1 MTSGSSETASKGEL
15 GRMTVTYRPEQIQAV
30 RQLQNGS
37 ILAGGVGSGKTLTS
51 LAWYLTSVCNAAS
64 FKEGGSLARKKVKGS
79 PTLYVITT
87 AKKRDS
93 LEWEEEAAR
102 LGLSTDP
109 ACSFTGSSIVVDSWN
124 NIGKYSDREHA
135 VFFFDEQRASGS
147 GRWVKEFLKI
157 TKKNTWLLLSA
168 TPGDV
173 WMDYLPVF
181 MAHGFFRTRTE
192 FMEDHVIFDR
202 FAKYPKVKR
211 YIGEAKL
218 QRLRRSILVEM
229 PVERHTT
236 RERETVY
243 CDYDRDLYKWVVKN
257 RMDPWTE
264 EPLRDAGG
272 VCRIL
277 RKVVSDNDW
286 RSEQAKR
293 ILSSNERVIV
303 FYNYNYELDRI
314 LAVAES
320 LGLPTA
326 QWNGHRHDAIPG
338 GDRWIYICQYTSAAE
353 GWNCT
358 STDTVLFWSLNYSWR
373 VTEQCEGRIDRL
385 NTPYSRLK
393 YYFLESH
400 SSIDEAVR
408 RSLSSKK
415 VFNERAFVG

>member
-1 MTSGSSETASKGEL
+1 
-15 GRMTVTYRPEQIQAV
+15 MTVVYRPEQIQAV

-64 FKEGGSLARKKVKGS
+64 FKEGGSLAKKKVKGS
-79 PTLYVITT
+79 PMLYVITT

-157 TKKNTWLLLSA
+157 TRKNTWLLLSA

-286 RSEQAKR
+286 RSAEAKR
-293 ILSSNERVIV
+293 ILSSHERVIV

-326 QWNGHRHDAIPG
+326 QWNGHRHDAIPAES
-338 GDRWIYICQYTSAAE
+338 RWVYICQYTSAAE

-373 VTEQCEGRIDRL
+373 VTEQCEGRIDRM

>member
-1 MTSGSSETASKGEL
+1 
-15 GRMTVTYRPEQIQAV
+15 MTVTYRPEQIQAV

-64 FKEGGSLARKKVKGS
+64 FKKGGSLAKNKVKGS

-264 EPLRDAGG
+264 APLRDAGG

-286 RSEQAKR
+286 RSAEAKR

-326 QWNGHRHDAIPG
+326 QWNGHRHDAIPAEP
-338 GDRWIYICQYTSAAE
+338 RWVYICQYTSAAE

-385 NTPYSRLK
+385 NTPYSRLR
-393 YYFLESH
+393 YYFLESD
-400 SSIDEAVR
+400 SSIDKAVR

>member
-1 MTSGSSETASKGEL
+1 
-15 GRMTVTYRPEQIQAV
+15 MTVVYRPEQIQAV

-64 FKEGGSLARKKVKGS
+64 FKKGGSLAKKKVKGS

-124 NIGKYSDREHA
+124 NIRKYSDREHA

-157 TKKNTWLLLSA
+157 TRKNTWLLLSA

-293 ILSSNERVIV
+293 ILASNERVIV

-326 QWNGHRHDAIPG
+326 QWNGHWHDAIPAEP
-338 GDRWIYICQYTSAAE
+338 RWVYICQYTSAAE

>member
-1 MTSGSSETASKGEL
+1 
-15 GRMTVTYRPEQIQAV
+15 MTVTYRPEQIQAV

-64 FKEGGSLARKKVKGS
+64 FKKGGSLAKKKVKGS

-157 TKKNTWLLLSA
+157 TRKNTWLLLSA

-181 MAHGFFRTRTE
+181 MAHEFFRTRTE

-286 RSEQAKR
+286 RSAEAKR

-326 QWNGHRHDAIPG
+326 QWNGHRHDAIPAES
-338 GDRWIYICQYTSAAE
+338 RWVYICQYTSAAE

>member
-1 MTSGSSETASKGEL
+1 
-15 GRMTVTYRPEQIQAV
+15 MTVTYRPEQIQAV

-64 FKEGGSLARKKVKGS
+64 FKKGGSLAKKKVKGS

-109 ACSFTGSSIVVDSWN
+109 TCSFTGSSIVVDSWN

-157 TKKNTWLLLSA
+157 TRKNTWLLLSA

-243 CDYDRDLYKWVVKN
+243 CDYDRDLYKWVVNN

-286 RSEQAKR
+286 RSAEAKR
-293 ILSSNERVIV
+293 ILASNERVIV

-326 QWNGHRHDAIPG
+326 QWNGHRHDAIPAEP
-338 GDRWIYICQYTSAAE
+338 RWVYICQYTSAAE

-385 NTPYSRLK
+385 NTPYSRLR

-408 RSLSSKK
+408 RSLSSKR

>member
-1 MTSGSSETASKGEL
+1 
-15 GRMTVTYRPEQIQAV
+15 MTVVYRPEQIQAV

-64 FKEGGSLARKKVKGS
+64 FKKGGSLAKKKIKGS

-157 TKKNTWLLLSA
+157 TRKNTWLLLSA

-286 RSEQAKR
+286 RSAEAKR

-320 LGLPTA
+320 LRLPTA
-326 QWNGHRHDAIPG
+326 QWNGHRHDAIPAEP
-338 GDRWIYICQYTSAAE
+338 RWVYICQYTSAAE

>member
-1 MTSGSSETASKGEL
+1 
-15 GRMTVTYRPEQIQAV
+15 MTVTYRPEQIQAV

-64 FKEGGSLARKKVKGS
+64 FEKGGSLAKKKVKGS

-109 ACSFTGSSIVVDSWN
+109 ACSFTSSSIVVDSWN

-243 CDYDRDLYKWVVKN
+243 CDYNRDLYKWVVKN

-326 QWNGHRHDAIPG
+326 QWNGHRHDAIPAEP
-338 GDRWIYICQYTSAAE
+338 RWVYICQYTSAAE

>member
-1 MTSGSSETASKGEL
+1 
-15 GRMTVTYRPEQIQAV
+15 MTVTYRPEQIQAV

-51 LAWYLTSVCNAAS
+51 LAWYLASVCNAAS
-64 FKEGGSLARKKVKGS
+64 FKKGGSLAKKKVKGS

-124 NIGKYSDREHA
+124 NIWKYSDREHA

-236 RERETVY
+236 RERETFY
-243 CDYDRDLYKWVVKN
+243 CDYDRALYKWVVKN

-326 QWNGHRHDAIPG
+326 QWNGHRHDAIPAEP
-338 GDRWIYICQYTSAAE
+338 RWVYICQYTSAAE

>member
-1 MTSGSSETASKGEL
+1 
-15 GRMTVTYRPEQIQAV
+15 MTVVYRPEQIQAV

-64 FKEGGSLARKKVKGS
+64 FKEGGSLAKKKVKGS

-157 TKKNTWLLLSA
+157 TRKNTWLLLSA

-293 ILSSNERVIV
+293 ILSGNERVIV

-326 QWNGHRHDAIPG
+326 QWNGHRHDAIPAEP
-338 GDRWIYICQYTSAAE
+338 RWVYICQYTSAAE

-393 YYFLESH
+393 YYFLESK

-408 RSLSSKK
+408 RSLNSKR
-415 VFNERAFVG
+415 VFNERAFIG

>member
-1 MTSGSSETASKGEL
+1 
-15 GRMTVTYRPEQIQAV
+15 MTVVYRPEQIQAV

-64 FKEGGSLARKKVKGS
+64 FKKGGSLAKKKVKGS

-157 TKKNTWLLLSA
+157 TRKNAWLLLSA

-243 CDYDRDLYKWVVKN
+243 CGYDRDLYKWVVKN

-326 QWNGHRHDAIPG
+326 QWNGHRHDAIPAEP
-338 GDRWIYICQYTSAAE
+338 RWVYICQYTSAAE

-393 YYFLESH
+393 YYFLESK

-408 RSLSSKK
+408 RSLNSKR

>member
-1 MTSGSSETASKGEL
+1 MSRKENTLT
-15 GRMTVTYRPEQIQAV
+15 MTVTYRPEQIQAV

-64 FKEGGSLARKKVKGS
+64 FKKGGSLAKKKVKGS

-109 ACSFTGSSIVVDSWN
+109 DCSFTGSAIVVDSWN

-157 TKKNTWLLLSA
+157 TRKNTWLLLSA

-243 CDYDRDLYKWVVKN
+243 CDYDHDLYKWVVKN

-326 QWNGHRHDAIPG
+326 QWNGHRHDAIPAEP
-338 GDRWIYICQYTSAAE
+338 RWVYICQYTSAAE

>member
-1 MTSGSSETASKGEL
+1 MSRKENALT
-15 GRMTVTYRPEQIQAV
+15 MTVVYRPEQIQAV

-64 FKEGGSLARKKVKGS
+64 FKKGGSLAKKKVKGS

-124 NIGKYSDREHA
+124 NIGKYSDREHS

-157 TKKNTWLLLSA
+157 TRKNTWLLLSA

-293 ILSSNERVIV
+293 ILASNERVIV

-326 QWNGHRHDAIPG
+326 QWNGHRHDAIPAEP
-338 GDRWIYICQYTSAAE
+338 RWVYICQYTSAAE

-385 NTPYSRLK
+385 NTPYSRLR
-393 YYFLESH
+393 YYFLESD
-400 SSIDEAVR
+400 SSIDKAVR

>member
-1 MTSGSSETASKGEL
+1 
-15 GRMTVTYRPEQIQAV
+15 MTVTYRPEQIQAV

-64 FKEGGSLARKKVKGS
+64 FKKGGSLAKKKVKGS

-102 LGLSTDP
+102 LGMSTDP

-243 CDYDRDLYKWVVKN
+243 CNYDRELYKWVVKN

-314 LAVAES
+314 LAVAKS
-320 LGLPTA
+320 LGLLTA
-326 QWNGHRHDAIPG
+326 QWNGHRHDAIPAEP
-338 GDRWIYICQYTSAAE
+338 RWVYICQYTSAAE

-393 YYFLESH
+393 YYFLESD
-400 SSIDEAVR
+400 SSIDKAVR
-408 RSLSSKK
+408 QSLSSKK

>member
-1 MTSGSSETASKGEL
+1 
-15 GRMTVTYRPEQIQAV
+15 MTVTYRPEQIQAV

-64 FKEGGSLARKKVKGS
+64 FKEGGSLAKKKVKGS

-93 LEWEEEAAR
+93 LEWEEEAAC

-157 TKKNTWLLLSA
+157 TRKNTWLLLSA

-236 RERETVY
+236 RERETIY
-243 CDYDRDLYKWVVKN
+243 CNYDRDLYKWVVKN

-286 RSEQAKR
+286 RSEQAKC
-293 ILSSNERVIV
+293 ILASNERVIV

-326 QWNGHRHDAIPG
+326 QWNGHRHDAIPAEP
-338 GDRWIYICQYTSAAE
+338 RWVYVCQYTSAAE

-385 NTPYSRLK
+385 NTPYSRLR

>member
-1 MTSGSSETASKGEL
+1 MSRKENTPT
-15 GRMTVTYRPEQIQAV
+15 MTVTYRPEQIQAV

-64 FKEGGSLARKKVKGS
+64 FKKGGSLAKKKVKGS

-157 TKKNTWLLLSA
+157 VKKNTWLLLSA

-236 RERETVY
+236 RERETVF
-243 CDYDRDLYKWVVKN
+243 CDYDRDLYNWVVKN

-293 ILSSNERVIV
+293 ILASNERVIV

-326 QWNGHRHDAIPG
+326 QWNGHRHDAIPAES
-338 GDRWIYICQYTSAAE
+338 RWVYICQYTSAAE

>member
-1 MTSGSSETASKGEL
+1 
-15 GRMTVTYRPEQIQAV
+15 MTVTYRPEQIQAV

-64 FKEGGSLARKKVKGS
+64 FKKGGSLAKKRVKGS

-157 TKKNTWLLLSA
+157 TRKNTWLLLSA

-243 CDYDRDLYKWVVKN
+243 CDYDHDLYKWVVKN

-320 LGLPTA
+320 LGLSTA
-326 QWNGHRHDAIPG
+326 QWNGHRHDVIPAEP
-338 GDRWIYICQYTSAAE
+338 RWVYICQYTSAAE

>member
-1 MTSGSSETASKGEL
+1 
-15 GRMTVTYRPEQIQAV
+15 MTVTYRPEQIQAV

-64 FKEGGSLARKKVKGS
+64 FKKGGSLAKKKVKCS

-157 TKKNTWLLLSA
+157 TRKNTWLLLSA

-257 RMDPWTE
+257 RMDPWSE

-293 ILSSNERVIV
+293 ILAGNERVIV

-326 QWNGHRHDAIPG
+326 QWNGHRHDAIPAES
-338 GDRWIYICQYTSAAE
+338 RWVYICQYTSAAE

>member
-1 MTSGSSETASKGEL
+1 
-15 GRMTVTYRPEQIQAV
+15 MTVVYRPEQIQAV

-64 FKEGGSLARKKVKGS
+64 FKEGGSLAKKKVKGS

-157 TKKNTWLLLSA
+157 TRKNTWLLLSA

-229 PVERHTT
+229 PVARHTT
-236 RERETVY
+236 RDRKTV
-243 CDYDRDLYKWVVKN
+243 CCGYDKDLYKWVVKN

-286 RSEQAKR
+286 RSAEAKR
-293 ILSSNERVIV
+293 ILSSHERVIV

-320 LGLPTA
+320 LGVPTA
-326 QWNGHRHDAIPG
+326 QWNGHRHDVLPTT
-338 GDRWIYICQYTSAAE
+338 DRWIYICQYTSAAE

-373 VTEQCEGRIDRL
+373 VTEQCEGRIDRM
-385 NTPYSRLK
+385 NTPYSRLN
-393 YYFLESH
+393 YYFLESK

-408 RSLSSKK
+408 RSLNSKR

>member
-1 MTSGSSETASKGEL
+1 
-15 GRMTVTYRPEQIQAV
+15 MTVTYRPEQIQAV

-64 FKEGGSLARKKVKGS
+64 FKKGGYLAKKKVKGS

-157 TKKNTWLLLSA
+157 TRKNTWLLLSA

-192 FMEDHVIFDR
+192 FMEDHVVFDR

-286 RSEQAKR
+286 RSAEAKR

-326 QWNGHRHDAIPG
+326 QWNGHRHDAIPAEP
-338 GDRWIYICQYTSAAE
+338 RWVYICQYTSAAE

-393 YYFLESH
+393 YYFLESD
-400 SSIDEAVR
+400 SSIDKAVR
-408 RSLSSKK
+408 RSLGSKK

>member
-1 MTSGSSETASKGEL
+1 MS
-15 GRMTVTYRPEQIQAV
+15 VTYRPEQIQAV

-64 FKEGGSLARKKVKGS
+64 FKKGGSLAKKRVKGS

-157 TKKNTWLLLSA
+157 TRKNTWLLLSA

-243 CDYDRDLYKWVVKN
+243 CDYDHDLYKWVVKN

-320 LGLPTA
+320 LGLSTA
-326 QWNGHRHDAIPG
+326 QWNGHRHDVIPAEP
-338 GDRWIYICQYTSAAE
+338 RWVYICQYTSAAE

>member
-1 MTSGSSETASKGEL
+1 
-15 GRMTVTYRPEQIQAV
+15 MTVTYRPEQIQAV

-64 FKEGGSLARKKVKGS
+64 FKKGGSLAKKKVKGS

-109 ACSFTGSSIVVDSWN
+109 ACSFTCSSIVVDSWN

-157 TKKNTWLLLSA
+157 TRKNTWLLLSA

-293 ILSSNERVIV
+293 ILSGNERVIV

-326 QWNGHRHDAIPG
+326 QWNGHRHDAIPAEP
-338 GDRWIYICQYTSAAE
+338 RWVYICQYTSAAE

-393 YYFLESH
+393 YYFLESD
-400 SSIDEAVR
+400 SSIDKAVR

>member
-1 MTSGSSETASKGEL
+1 
-15 GRMTVTYRPEQIQAV
+15 MTVTYRPEQIQAV

-64 FKEGGSLARKKVKGS
+64 FKKGGSLAKKKVKGS

-157 TKKNTWLLLSA
+157 TRKNTWLLLSA

-326 QWNGHRHDAIPG
+326 QWNGHRHDAIPAEP
-338 GDRWIYICQYTSAAE
+338 RWVYICQYTSAAE
-353 GWNCT
+353 GWNCI

-385 NTPYSRLK
+385 NTPYSRLR

>member
-1 MTSGSSETASKGEL
+1 
-15 GRMTVTYRPEQIQAV
+15 MTVVYRPEQIQAV

-64 FKEGGSLARKKVKGS
+64 FKKGGSLAKKKVKGS

-109 ACSFTGSSIVVDSWN
+109 ASSFTGSSIVVDSWN
-124 NIGKYSDREHA
+124 NIRKYSDREHA

-157 TKKNTWLLLSA
+157 TRKNTWLLLSA

-286 RSEQAKR
+286 RSAETKR

-326 QWNGHRHDAIPG
+326 QWNGHRHDAIPAES
-338 GDRWIYICQYTSAAE
+338 RWVYICQYTSAAE

-393 YYFLESH
+393 YYFLESK

>member
-1 MTSGSSETASKGEL
+1 
-15 GRMTVTYRPEQIQAV
+15 MTVTYRPEQIQAV

-64 FKEGGSLARKKVKGS
+64 FKKGGSLAKKKVKCS
-79 PTLYVITT
+79 PMLYVITT

-264 EPLRDAGG
+264 EPLIDAGG

-326 QWNGHRHDAIPG
+326 QWNGHRHDAIPAEP
-338 GDRWIYICQYTSAAE
+338 RWVYICQYTSAAE

>member
-1 MTSGSSETASKGEL
+1 
-15 GRMTVTYRPEQIQAV
+15 MTVTYRPEQIQAV

-64 FKEGGSLARKKVKGS
+64 IKKGGSLAKKKVKGS

-157 TKKNTWLLLSA
+157 TRKNTWLLLSA

-293 ILSSNERVIV
+293 ILAGNERVIV

-320 LGLPTA
+320 LGVPTA

-338 GDRWIYICQYTSAAE
+338 GNRWIYICQYTSAAE

-393 YYFLESH
+393 YYFLESD
-400 SSIDEAVR
+400 SSIDKAVR

>member
-1 MTSGSSETASKGEL
+1 MSRKGNAL
-15 GRMTVTYRPEQIQAV
+15 TMTVTYRPEQIQAV

-64 FKEGGSLARKKVKGS
+64 FKKGGSLAKKKVKGS

-109 ACSFTGSSIVVDSWN
+109 DCSFTGSAIVVDSWN

-157 TKKNTWLLLSA
+157 TRKNTWLLLSA

-293 ILSSNERVIV
+293 ILAGNERVIV

-326 QWNGHRHDAIPG
+326 QWNGHRHDAIPAEP
-338 GDRWIYICQYTSAAE
+338 RWVYICQYTSAAE

-393 YYFLESH
+393 YYFLESD
-400 SSIDEAVR
+400 SSIDKAVR

>member
-1 MTSGSSETASKGEL
+1 
-15 GRMTVTYRPEQIQAV
+15 MTVTYRPEQIQAV

-64 FKEGGSLARKKVKGS
+64 FKKGGSLAKKKVKGS

-157 TKKNTWLLLSA
+157 TRKNAWLLLSA

-236 RERETVY
+236 RERESVY

-326 QWNGHRHDAIPG
+326 QWNGHRHDVIPAEP
-338 GDRWIYICQYTSAAE
+338 RWVYICQYTSAAE

>member
-1 MTSGSSETASKGEL
+1 
-15 GRMTVTYRPEQIQAV
+15 MTVMYRREQIQAV

-64 FKEGGSLARKKVKGS
+64 FKKGGSLAKKKVKGS

-157 TKKNTWLLLSA
+157 TRKNTWLLLSA

-286 RSEQAKR
+286 RSEQAKC

-326 QWNGHRHDAIPG
+326 QWNGHRHDAIPAEP
-338 GDRWIYICQYTSAAE
+338 RWVYICQYTSAAE

-400 SSIDEAVR
+400 SSIDEAVQ

>member
-1 MTSGSSETASKGEL
+1 
-15 GRMTVTYRPEQIQAV
+15 MTVTYRPEQIQAV

-64 FKEGGSLARKKVKGS
+64 FEKGGSLAKKKVKGS

-157 TKKNTWLLLSA
+157 TRKNNTWLLLSA

-293 ILSSNERVIV
+293 ILSGNERVIV

-326 QWNGHRHDAIPG
+326 QWNGHRHDAIPAEP
-338 GDRWIYICQYTSAAE
+338 RWVYICQYTSAAE

-385 NTPYSRLK
+385 NTPYSRLR
-393 YYFLESH
+393 YYFLESK

-408 RSLSSKK
+408 RSLNSKK

>member
-1 MTSGSSETASKGEL
+1 
-15 GRMTVTYRPEQIQAV
+15 MTVTYRPEQIEAV

-64 FKEGGSLARKKVKGS
+64 FKKGGSLAKKKVKGS

-157 TKKNTWLLLSA
+157 TRKNTWLLLSA

-173 WMDYLPVF
+173 WMDYIPVF

-236 RERETVY
+236 RERESVF
-243 CDYDRDLYKWVVKN
+243 CDYDRDLYRWVVKN

-264 EPLRDAGG
+264 EPFRDAGG

-286 RSEQAKR
+286 RSAEAKR

-326 QWNGHRHDAIPG
+326 QWNGHRHDAIPAEP
-338 GDRWIYICQYTSAAE
+338 RWVYICQYTSAAE

-385 NTPYSRLK
+385 NTPYFQLK
-393 YYFLESH
+393 YYFLESD
-400 SSIDEAVR
+400 SSIDKAVR

>member
-1 MTSGSSETASKGEL
+1 
-15 GRMTVTYRPEQIQAV
+15 MTVVYRPEQIQAV
-30 RQLQNGS
+30 RQLKNGS

-51 LAWYLTSVCNAAS
+51 LAWYLTSVCKAAS
-64 FKEGGSLARKKVKGS
+64 FEKGGSLAKKRVQGS

-109 ACSFTGSSIVVDSWN
+109 DCSFTGSSIVVDSWN

-157 TKKNTWLLLSA
+157 TRKNTWLLLSA

-229 PVERHTT
+229 PVEKHTT
-236 RERETVY
+236 RVRETVF
-243 CDYDRDLYKWVVKN
+243 CDYDHDSYKWVVKN

-286 RSEQAKR
+286 RSAEAKR
-293 ILSSNERVIV
+293 ILSSHERVIV

-314 LAVAES
+314 LAVAKS
-320 LGLPTA
+320 LGLPTG

-338 GDRWIYICQYTSAAE
+338 GDRWVYICQYSSAAE

-358 STDTVLFWSLNYSWR
+358 DTDTVLFWSLNYSWR

-385 NTPYSRLK
+385 NTPYSRLR
-393 YYFLESH
+393 YYFLESK

-408 RSLSSKK
+408 RALNSKR

>member
-1 MTSGSSETASKGEL
+1 
-15 GRMTVTYRPEQIQAV
+15 MTVVYRPEQIQAV

-64 FKEGGSLARKKVKGS
+64 FKKGGSLIKKKVKGS

-157 TKKNTWLLLSA
+157 TRKNTWLLLSA

-243 CDYDRDLYKWVVKN
+243 CNYDHDLYKWVVKN

-326 QWNGHRHDAIPG
+326 QWNGHRHDAIPAES
-338 GDRWIYICQYTSAAE
+338 RWVYICQYTSAAE

>member
-1 MTSGSSETASKGEL
+1 
-15 GRMTVTYRPEQIQAV
+15 MTVVYRPEQIQAV

-64 FKEGGSLARKKVKGS
+64 FKEGGSLIKKKVKGS

-157 TKKNTWLLLSA
+157 TRKNTWLLLSA

-286 RSEQAKR
+286 RSKQAKR

-326 QWNGHRHDAIPG
+326 QWNGHRHDAIPAEP
-338 GDRWIYICQYTSAAE
+338 RWVYICQYTSAAE

-385 NTPYSRLK
+385 NTPYSRLN
-393 YYFLESH
+393 YYFLESK

>member
-1 MTSGSSETASKGEL
+1 
-15 GRMTVTYRPEQIQAV
+15 MTVTYRPEQIQAV

-64 FKEGGSLARKKVKGS
+64 FKKGGSLVKKKVKGS

-157 TKKNTWLLLSA
+157 TRKNTWLLLSA

-314 LAVAES
+314 LAIAES

-326 QWNGHRHDAIPG
+326 QWNGHRHDAIPAES
-338 GDRWIYICQYTSAAE
+338 RWVYICQYTSAAE

-385 NTPYSRLK
+385 NTQYSRLK

>member
-1 MTSGSSETASKGEL
+1 
-15 GRMTVTYRPEQIQAV
+15 MTVTYRPEQIQAV

-64 FKEGGSLARKKVKGS
+64 FKKGGSLAKKKVEGS

-157 TKKNTWLLLSA
+157 VKKNTWLLLSA

-236 RERETVY
+236 RERDTVY

-320 LGLPTA
+320 LRLPTA
-326 QWNGHRHDAIPG
+326 QWNGHRHDAIPAEP
-338 GDRWIYICQYTSAAE
+338 RWVYICQYTSAAE

>member
-1 MTSGSSETASKGEL
+1 
-15 GRMTVTYRPEQIQAV
+15 MTVTYRPEQIQAV
-30 RQLQNGS
+30 RQLHNGS

-64 FKEGGSLARKKVKGS
+64 FKKGGSLAKKKVKGS

-157 TKKNTWLLLSA
+157 TRKNTWLLLSA

-202 FAKYPKVKR
+202 FVKYPKVKR

-229 PVERHTT
+229 PMERHTT
-236 RERETVY
+236 RVRKTIY
-243 CDYDRDLYKWVVKN
+243 CNYDHDLYKWVVKN
-257 RMDPWTE
+257 RMDPWTN

-286 RSEQAKR
+286 RSDETLRLLA
-293 ILSSNERVIV
+293 SHERVIV
-303 FYNYNYELDRI
+303 FYNYDYELERI
-314 LAVAES
+314 LEVADRDGRPS
-320 LGLPTA
+320 A
-326 QWNGHRHDAIPG
+326 QWNGHRHDPVPG
-338 GDRWIYICQYTSAAE
+338 GERWIYICQYTSAAE

-373 VTEQCEGRIDRL
+373 VMEQCEGRIDRMNTSYFRL
-385 NTPYSRLK
+385 N

-415 VFNERAFVG
+415 VFNERAFVA

>member
-1 MTSGSSETASKGEL
+1 
-15 GRMTVTYRPEQIQAV
+15 MTVTYRPEQIQAV

-64 FKEGGSLARKKVKGS
+64 FKKGGSLAKKKVKGS

-109 ACSFTGSSIVVDSWN
+109 DCSFTGSAIVVDSWN
-124 NIGKYSDREHA
+124 NIRKYSDQEHA

-286 RSEQAKR
+286 RSAEAKR

-320 LGLPTA
+320 LRLPTA
-326 QWNGHRHDAIPG
+326 QWNGHRHDAIPAES
-338 GDRWIYICQYTSAAE
+338 RWVYICQYTSAAE

-385 NTPYSRLK
+385 NTPYSQLK

>member
-1 MTSGSSETASKGEL
+1 
-15 GRMTVTYRPEQIQAV
+15 MTVTYRPEQIQAV

-64 FKEGGSLARKKVKGS
+64 FKKGGSLAKKKVKGS

-157 TKKNTWLLLSA
+157 TRKNTWLLLSA

-243 CDYDRDLYKWVVKN
+243 CDYDHDLYKWVVKN

-320 LGLPTA
+320 LGLHTA
-326 QWNGHRHDAIPG
+326 QWNGHRHDAIPAEP
-338 GDRWIYICQYTSAAE
+338 RWVYICQYTSAAE

-393 YYFLESH
+393 YYFLESD
-400 SSIDEAVR
+400 SSIDKAVR

>member
-1 MTSGSSETASKGEL
+1 
-15 GRMTVTYRPEQIQAV
+15 MTVTYRPEQIQAV

-64 FKEGGSLARKKVKGS
+64 FKEGGSLAKKKVKGS

-124 NIGKYSDREHA
+124 NIRKYSDREHA

-157 TKKNTWLLLSA
+157 TRKNTWLLLSA

-243 CDYDRDLYKWVVKN
+243 CGYDQDLYKWVVKN

-320 LGLPTA
+320 LGLSTA
-326 QWNGHRHDAIPG
+326 QWNGHRHDAIPAEP
-338 GDRWIYICQYTSAAE
+338 RWVYICQYTSAAE

-408 RSLSSKK
+408 RSLSSKR

>member
-1 MTSGSSETASKGEL
+1 
-15 GRMTVTYRPEQIQAV
+15 MTVTYRPEQIQAV

-64 FKEGGSLARKKVKGS
+64 FKEGGSLAKKKVKGS

-157 TKKNTWLLLSA
+157 VKKNTWLLLSA

-326 QWNGHRHDAIPG
+326 QWNGHRHDAIPAEP
-338 GDRWIYICQYTSAAE
+338 RWVYICQYTSAAE

-385 NTPYSRLK
+385 NTLYSRLR
-393 YYFLESH
+393 YYFLESD
-400 SSIDEAVR
+400 SSIDKAVR